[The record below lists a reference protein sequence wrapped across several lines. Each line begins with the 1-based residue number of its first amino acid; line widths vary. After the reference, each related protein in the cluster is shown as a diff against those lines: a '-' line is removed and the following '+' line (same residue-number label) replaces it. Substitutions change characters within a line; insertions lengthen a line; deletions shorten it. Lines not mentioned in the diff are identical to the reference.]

1 MAKRCGLGHGL
12 LTIINTGMK
21 KLTLVLMAAASVLT
35 MFSCKRQDP
44 QTKGPGSDGVGT
56 LSPYFFTGI
65 LKPES
70 LRIKENEGNG
80 YTNEKTDYTSL
91 LLLFSGKDYLQF
103 QKATFDEFKKLANKI
118 GDVENEQGYL
128 HATPVDYQTTE
139 SAISG
144 VVVKALSQYDDS
156 HPQGSSLK
164 DIIRINYQSFDH
176 VFDKSVK
183 PKAFGSGNHAK
194 YAIEPSDVMPPIKLP
209 ALIMGTYDGDR
220 YRDGLAMSIEFLRAP
235 SVSKQQLQIA
245 IQFENG
251 FELKKDVEVDIVK
264 IAK

>member
-1 MAKRCGLGHGL
+1 
-12 LTIINTGMK
+12 MK
-21 KLTLVLMAAASVLT
+21 KHTLVLMAAASVLA

-44 QTKGPGSDGVGT
+44 QTKDAGGFDGEGS

-65 LKPES
+65 LKPENLGS
-70 LRIKENEGNG
+70 KECTANG

-91 LLLFSGKDYLQF
+91 LLFFSGKNYLQF
-103 QKATFDEFKKLANKI
+103 QKETFDEFKKLANKI
-118 GDVENEQGYL
+118 GDVENKQGYH
-128 HATPVDYQTTE
+128 HATPADYQTTE

-144 VVVKALSQYDDS
+144 VVVRALSQYDDS

-164 DIIRINYQSFDH
+164 DIIRINYESFDH
-176 VFDKSVK
+176 VFNKSLK
-183 PKAFGSGNHAK
+183 PKAFGSANYAM
-194 YAIEPSDVMPPIKLP
+194 YAIEPSDVMPPIKFP
-209 ALIMGTYDGDR
+209 ALIVGTHGG
-220 YRDGLAMSIEFLRAP
+220 DGLAMSIEFLRAP

>member
-1 MAKRCGLGHGL
+1 
-12 LTIINTGMK
+12 MK
-21 KLTLVLMAAASVLT
+21 NLTLVLMAAVSVLT

-44 QTKGPGSDGVGT
+44 QTKGPGFDGVGS

-70 LRIKENEGNG
+70 LGSKECTANG

-91 LLLFSGKDYLQF
+91 LLFFSGKNYLQF
-103 QKATFDEFKKLANKI
+103 QKETFEEFKKLANKI

-144 VVVKALSQYDDS
+144 VVVRALSQYDDS

-183 PKAFGSGNHAK
+183 PKAFGSGK

-209 ALIMGTYDGDR
+209 ALIAGTHDGDR

>member
-1 MAKRCGLGHGL
+1 
-12 LTIINTGMK
+12 MK

-44 QTKGPGSDGVGT
+44 QTKGPGSDGEGT

-70 LRIKENEGNG
+70 LRSKECAGNG
-80 YTNEKTDYTSL
+80 YTIEKTDYTSL
-91 LLLFSGKDYLQF
+91 LLFFSGKNYSQF
-103 QKATFDEFKKLANKI
+103 QKKTFDEFKKLANKL
-118 GDVENEQGYL
+118 GDVENKQGYI
-128 HATPVDYQTTE
+128 HATPVDNQTTE
-139 SAISG
+139 SSISG

-164 DIIRINYQSFDH
+164 DIIRINYESFDH
-176 VFDKSVK
+176 VFNKSLK
-183 PKAFGSGNHAK
+183 PKAFGSANHAM
-194 YAIEPSDVMPPIKLP
+194 YAIEPSDVMPPIKFP
-209 ALIMGTYDGDR
+209 ALIVGTHDGDR

-251 FELKKDVEVDIVK
+251 FELKKDIEVDIVK
-264 IAK
+264 IAE

>member
-1 MAKRCGLGHGL
+1 
-12 LTIINTGMK
+12 MK
-21 KLTLVLMAAASVLT
+21 KLTLVLMVAASVLA

-44 QTKGPGSDGVGT
+44 QAKGAGFDGGDGFP
-56 LSPYFFTGI
+56 SPYFFTGI

-70 LRIKENEGNG
+70 LRIKECTANG
-80 YTNEKTDYTSL
+80 YSNEKSDYTSL
-91 LLLFSGKDYLQF
+91 LLFFSGKNYLQF
-103 QKATFDEFKKLANKI
+103 QKETFDEFKKLANKI
-118 GDVENEQGYL
+118 GDVENEQGYP

-144 VVVKALSQYDDS
+144 VVVRALSQYDDS